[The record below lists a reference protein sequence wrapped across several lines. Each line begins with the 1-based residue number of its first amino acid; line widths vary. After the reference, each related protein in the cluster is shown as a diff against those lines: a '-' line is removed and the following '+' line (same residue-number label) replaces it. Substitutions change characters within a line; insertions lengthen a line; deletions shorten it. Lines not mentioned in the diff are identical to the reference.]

1 MSHMTTGRTGDGMT
15 VASAGR
21 ATPLMRPITN
31 VPAARQAPVDPAEK
45 KPCAAP
51 SFTRRQPTTMDE
63 SFFLRTAFAGCSA
76 MAMTSLHACGV
87 QRSWAAANGS
97 TTSAGPHRTISRA
110 GSEAS
115 AWATPSSTT
124 PGASSPPMAST
135 ATTTFSSDISKTSL
149 SRIGQREALRYLIL
163 RQRRRGTAPTP
174 SRKHASIREEETRK
188 GKIRCIKA
196 SQCRAVPPFAERRNA
211 RKASRRIA
219 REARC
224 ARRLVNARR
233 QNARA

>member
-1 MSHMTTGRTGDGMT
+1 
-15 VASAGR
+15 
-21 ATPLMRPITN
+21 MRPITN

-163 RQRRRGTAPTP
+163 RQRRRGAAPTP
-174 SRKHASIREEETRK
+174 SRKHASIRERK
-188 GKIRCIKA
+188 R
-196 SQCRAVPPFAERRNA
+196 
-211 RKASRRIA
+211 
-219 REARC
+219 
-224 ARRLVNARR
+224 
-233 QNARA
+233 ARARSGASKPRSVERFHRSQNGGMQEKPPGASHAKRDVRGGLSMRGGRTRAHERYATPSR